1 MNKKI
6 LLHCGFLLS
15 FIACLS
21 VVYNYRGAT
30 PTIPK
35 DFHDITPMQTDSEF
49 DWIAVLGKHPQFKP
63 EEQPV
68 IADEPIMRTGIENST
83 LIGVIPDAPAVA
95 IVFSAK
101 STKVVRIGL
110 GEKWLEDWVLIN
122 VESDHVIW
130 QNEKTH
136 EKYLQKLFVNEKKN
150 ESLLSSTVIH

>member
-1 MNKKI
+1 MNKNY

-21 VVYNYRGAT
+21 VVYNYQRAT
-30 PTIPK
+30 TTNPK
-35 DFHDITPMQTDSEF
+35 DVHDITPMQTDSEF
-49 DWIAVLGKHPQFKP
+49 DWIAVLSKHPQFKP

-68 IADEPIMRTGIENST
+68 IADEPIMRTGLQNST
-83 LIGVIPDAPAVA
+83 LIGVIPDAPVVA

-101 STKVVRIGL
+101 SNKVVRVGL
-110 GEKWLEDWVLIN
+110 GEEWLEDWVLIN